1 MKINLYW
8 IAIALFS
15 FVLNGCQLVTHNNED
30 LMEQSTESELTPSAI
45 VVTAPPQLNIMIDWE
60 SVFSPLVA
68 DMLKV
73 PQPIS
78 NNLLLVSD
86 VKNNTN
92 DYLPIEK
99 INTSLTQVLKKT
111 SQYYLIDKMAVYQGK
126 QALGISADDKLLS
139 RAKTVA
145 LARYLK
151 TNLVLFAT
159 INQLSSVT
167 KNEVR
172 ATLELLSTKTGEI
185 IWHQSTDNLSM
196 TVR

>member
-1 MKINLYW
+1 MKIKLYW

-15 FVLNGCQLVTHNNED
+15 IVLNGCQLVTPNNENAMGR
-30 LMEQSTESELTPSAI
+30 LTESEAPPPAI
-45 VVTAPPQLNIMIDWE
+45 IVTAPPQLNIMIDWE
-60 SVFSPLVA
+60 NVFSPLVTE
-68 DMLKV
+68 MLKV

-78 NNLLLVSD
+78 NNVLLVSD

-99 INTSLTQVLKKT
+99 INASLTQVLKKK
-111 SQYYLIDKMAVYQGK
+111 SQYHLVDKMAVYQGK

-139 RAKTVA
+139 RAKMVA

-151 TNLVLFAT
+151 TDLVLFAS
-159 INQLSSVT
+159 INQLSTT
-167 KNEVR
+167 KDEVN

-185 IWHQSTDNLSM
+185 IWHQSIEHLPD
-196 TVR
+196 TVK